1 MRSVGLTR
9 CVVRLIGER
18 KNEKVLDLVHSMEIR
33 DARHFRTGLPCHLP
47 VSVGRERMNIRLCG
61 LLNCQYYDNAERC
74 VHAHRLWLTCRRC
87 GRRAI
92 FSERELVERPPLKPI
107 GIPKFIGMDKADAMG
122 DKTYIHDAVEDANAN
137 LESGLTAKQEA
148 LKEFFDL
155 GVEDIDL
162 SQILSRRYQSRES
175 GFRWSHDEKVFLM
188 TLIEF
193 SHILGFTGLA
203 LWLGVFSMG

>member
-33 DARHFRTGLPCHLP
+33 DAHHFCTGLPCHLP

-61 LLNCQYYDNAERC
+61 LLNCQYYDNAERS

-87 GRRAI
+87 GRRAV

-107 GIPKFIGMDKADAMG
+107 GIPVVIGMDKADAMG
-122 DKTYIHDAVEDANAN
+122 DKTYLPERDVKRAVLNEF
-137 LESGLTAKQEA
+137 LELGIDGELSHYSPEQRQI
-148 LKEFFDL
+148 LKE
-155 GVEDIDL
+155 
-162 SQILSRRYQSRES
+162 
-175 GFRWSHDEKVFLM
+175 
-188 TLIEF
+188 TLIGLVLDKEQKND
-193 SHILGFTGLA
+193 SH
-203 LWLGVFSMG
+203 